1 MEIGRIPPIELGE
14 VIGSRKKLQGKDLQ
28 KQKRCGL
35 LECSREDVKS
45 SLAGGGK
52 VSTATGGGI
61 KAQPGLS
68 VRGSPA
74 WIRWIRLAAAREQRS
89 TSSLIEAVLV
99 KWARSEG
106 LQDPPPRSPSSE
118 RTRFL

>member
-1 MEIGRIPPIELGE
+1 M
-14 VIGSRKKLQGKDLQ
+14 
-28 KQKRCGL
+28 
-35 LECSREDVKS
+35 
-45 SLAGGGK
+45 
-52 VSTATGGGI
+52 STATGCDGGI
-61 KAQPGLS
+61 KTQPGLS

-89 TSSLIEAVLV
+89 CSSLIEAILV

-106 LQDPPPRSPSSE
+106 LQDPPARSPSSE